1 MMVQETEGTF
11 KVADIGKIGE
21 ADLYT
26 KTWLPDGPLKA
37 KLIMVHGFSDHID
50 RYYEFFPTLARAG
63 IAVYGFDQRGWG
75 RSVKKPAQRG
85 LTGPT
90 STVLA
95 DIAAFIRAQ
104 LPSTP
109 DVPVFVLGHSMGGGE
124 VATLIS
130 DPTYDDLVGK
140 VRGWLLESPFIGFT
154 PVEEPSWL
162 LVFSGRLAGKFLPHM
177 HLTRPIPPEHVVRDP
192 QVQQSIRED
201 NLMHDTGTLEGLAS
215 MLDRT
220 EALSSGKTKL
230 SPNVRS
236 LFHMHG
242 DSDLVCSFDKS
253 KAWFDRQKAAG
264 LEDATFKN
272 YEGFYHQL
280 HADPGRET
288 FYKDVVD
295 WILARC
301 PHAEGNGDAVKKD
314 GEAAPAATDAAAP
327 AASAEH
333 GAPESKL

>member
-1 MMVQETEGTF
+1 MVQEIEGTF

-26 KTWLPDGPLKA
+26 KTWLPDGPIKA
-37 KLIMVHGFSDHID
+37 KLIMVHGFSDHMG
-50 RYYEFFPTLARAG
+50 RYYDFFPSLARAG

-104 LPSTP
+104 LPSEA
-109 DVPVFVLGHSMGGGE
+109 PVFVLGHSMGGGE
-124 VATLIS
+124 VATLAS
-130 DPTYDDLVGK
+130 DRAYDDLIGQVA
-140 VRGWLLESPFIGFT
+140 GWLLESPFIGFT

-162 LVFSGRLAGKFLPHM
+162 LVFSGRLAGRFLPHM

-192 QVQQSIRED
+192 EVQQSIRAD
-201 NLMHDTGTLEGLAS
+201 ALMHDTGTLEGLAS

-220 EALSSGKTKL
+220 EALSSGKTRL
-230 SPNVRS
+230 SPRVRG
-236 LFHMHG
+236 LLHMHG
-242 DSDLVCSFDKS
+242 DGDLVCSFDKA
-253 KAWFDRQKAAG
+253 KAWFDRQKPAVA
-264 LEDATFKN
+264 DATFKN

-280 HADPGRET
+280 HADPGKET
-288 FYKDVVD
+288 FYKDVAD

-301 PHAEGNGDAVKKD
+301 PSKEGAGEGVKKEV
-314 GEAAPAATDAAAP
+314 EAAPAAA
-327 AASAEH
+327 

>member
-1 MMVQETEGTF
+1 
-11 KVADIGKIGE
+11 
-21 ADLYT
+21 
-26 KTWLPDGPLKA
+26 
-37 KLIMVHGFSDHID
+37 MVHGFSDHMG
-50 RYYEFFPTLARAG
+50 RYYDFFPSLARAG

-75 RSVKKPAQRG
+75 RSVKTPAQRG

-104 LPSTP
+104 LPSE
-109 DVPVFVLGHSMGGGE
+109 VPVFVLGHSMGGGE
-124 VATLIS
+124 VATLAS
-130 DPTYDDLVGK
+130 DCAYDDLIGQVS
-140 VRGWLLESPFIGFT
+140 GWLLESPFIGFT

-162 LVFSGRLAGKFLPHM
+162 LVFSGRLAGRFLPHM

-192 QVQQSIRED
+192 VVQQSIRED

-230 SPNVRS
+230 SPKVRS
-236 LFHMHG
+236 LLHMHG
-242 DSDLVCSFDKS
+242 DGDLVCSFDKA
-253 KAWFDRQKAAG
+253 KAWFDRQKPG
-264 LEDATFKN
+264 IEDATFKN

-280 HADPGRET
+280 HADPGKET
-288 FYKDVVD
+288 FYKDVTD

-301 PHAEGNGDAVKKD
+301 SKGGAGKGL
-314 GEAAPAATDAAAP
+314 EAAPVATDAPAVI
-327 AASAEH
+327 AASPVEQ
-333 GAPESKL
+333 GVPGSKL

>member
-1 MMVQETEGTF
+1 MVQEIEGTF
-11 KVADIGKIGE
+11 KVAAVGKIRE
-21 ADLYT
+21 VDLYT
-26 KTWLPDGPLKA
+26 KTWLPDAPPKA
-37 KLIMVHGFSDHID
+37 KLIIVHGFSDHVG
-50 RYYEFFPTLARAG
+50 RYYDFFPSLARAG

-75 RSVKKPAQRG
+75 RSVKTPVQRG
-85 LTGPT
+85 LTGHT

-104 LPSTP
+104 LPLK
-109 DVPVFVLGHSMGGGE
+109 VPIFVLGHSMGGGE
-124 VATLIS
+124 VATLAS
-130 DPTYDDLVGK
+130 DSAYDDLIGQ

-192 QVQQSIRED
+192 AVQQSIRED
-201 NLMHDTGTLEGLAS
+201 TLLHDTGTLEGLAS

-220 EALSSGKTKL
+220 EALSSGRTRL
-230 SPNVRS
+230 RPQVRS
-236 LFHMHG
+236 LLHTHG
-242 DSDLVCSFDKS
+242 DGDLVCSFDKA
-253 KAWFDRQKAAG
+253 KAWFDRQKATG

-288 FYKDVVD
+288 FYKDVAD

-301 PHAEGNGDAVKKD
+301 PKEGGGDRVKTD
-314 GEAAPAATDAAAP
+314 VEAAAVATGAAAAP
-327 AASAEH
+327 VERS
-333 GAPESKL
+333 APESKL